1 MYIKINDIYY
11 IQFTTFTV
19 VSKSIMEEDK
29 VEDKDKIEK
38 VENNVELA
46 DVNMNMKE
54 TLDNLIK
61 LYEDNATVYGKLQHY
76 ILNQLPE
83 TLSNLNNA
91 QKAREERKDMLN
103 KESIIYISNYLENNK
118 YYYNTSTELFFVYKN
133 DKFSLCKEDDI
144 LHHILT
150 SISSYQ
156 DKMLIDWKY
165 KIKSSIMKK
174 IRENDV
180 LTAIPESS
188 TIQNVIER
196 LYPTIVAS
204 KERAKYF
211 LTIIGD
217 FVLKKSTSVYFV
229 TPKLKTFINELSQL
243 ACRLFNT
250 NTFSNIF
257 KYKFY
262 DHKLSDCRIVDV
274 SDYVWSNPAKTFTLS
289 ESWINYFQHDHAIDL
304 FCVAAH
310 YSSRFGSADN
320 FILTHSNDIELNHY
334 TFFLK
339 NNTEDSIIKL
349 FLDRF
354 IDIPEKSEEYNLND
368 HKISS
373 KNMMY
378 LWKQY
383 IETEKLPN
391 VIFTNN
397 LKSKFRDVMKYDEK
411 EDSFIGVTSKLLPN
425 VSRFLV
431 FWKDLI
437 DVDLPEMNEE
447 ELEIDE
453 LCLLFHS
460 STKIHFTDKTMISL
474 IKHYWPS
481 VVIED
486 NKYLVNCRSK
496 MWDKKKDISEIL
508 KQYQDRNHSKNDTN
522 QNEEFQIDSVP
533 ISELYAF
540 YSKHHKC
547 KYVASK
553 RYFERYLHNEYS
565 LYITDT
571 NFIKVQSFEV
581 M

>member
-1 MYIKINDIYY
+1 MEDEKQNIQNIQSNDENDNKDETNIQMINKLNDLISTYH
-11 IQFTTFTV
+11 
-19 VSKSIMEEDK
+19 DN
-29 VEDKDKIEK
+29 
-38 VENNVELA
+38 NNV
-46 DVNMNMKE
+46 
-54 TLDNLIK
+54 
-61 LYEDNATVYGKLQHY
+61 YSKLQNF

-83 TLSNLNNA
+83 TLCNLNNA
-91 QKAREERKDMLN
+91 HIAREERKDMLN
-103 KESIIYISNYLENNK
+103 KESMIYISNYLEKNK
-118 YYYNTSTELFFVYKN
+118 YYYNTSTELFFVYN
-133 DKFSLCKEDDI
+133 NEKFSLCKEDDI
-144 LHHILT
+144 LHNILT
-150 SISSYQ
+150 SISSYNN
-156 DKMLIDWKY
+156 KMLIDWKY

-217 FVLKKSTSVYFV
+217 LILKKSTSVYFV
-229 TPKLKTFINELSQL
+229 TPKLKSFLNELSQL

-250 NTFSNIF
+250 NSFSNVF

-274 SDYVWSNPAKTFTLS
+274 SEYVWSNPAKSFTLTDA
-289 ESWINYFQHDHAIDL
+289 WINYFQHEHAIDL

-320 FILTHSNDIELNHY
+320 FIMTHSNDIDLNNY

-339 NNTEDSIIKL
+339 NNTEDNIINL
-349 FLDRF
+349 FIKRF
-354 IDIPEKSEEYNLND
+354 IDIPENSEEYNLND

-383 IETEKLPN
+383 IETERLPN

-397 LKSKFRDVMKYDEK
+397 LKGKFREVMNYDES
-411 EDSFIGVTSKLLPN
+411 EDVFVGVTSKLLPN
-425 VSRFLV
+425 VSRFLL

-453 LCLLFHS
+453 LCLLFYS

-474 IKHYWPS
+474 IKHYWTN

-496 MWDKKKDISEIL
+496 MWDKKKDISHIL
-508 KQYQDRNHSKNDTN
+508 KQYQDRKQTKGEADEG
-522 QNEEFQIDSVP
+522 EEFMIDSVP

-565 LYITDT
+565 LYITNT

>member
-1 MYIKINDIYY
+1 MEDEKQNIQNIQSNDENDNKDETNIQMINKLNDLISTYH
-11 IQFTTFTV
+11 
-19 VSKSIMEEDK
+19 DN
-29 VEDKDKIEK
+29 
-38 VENNVELA
+38 NNV
-46 DVNMNMKE
+46 
-54 TLDNLIK
+54 
-61 LYEDNATVYGKLQHY
+61 YSKLQNF

-83 TLSNLNNA
+83 TLCNLNNA
-91 QKAREERKDMLN
+91 HIAREERKDMLN
-103 KESIIYISNYLENNK
+103 KESMIYISNYLEKNK
-118 YYYNTSTELFFVYKN
+118 YYYNTSTELFFVYN
-133 DKFSLCKEDDI
+133 NEKFSLCKEDDI
-144 LHHILT
+144 LHNILT
-150 SISSYQ
+150 SISSYNN
-156 DKMLIDWKY
+156 KMLIDWKY

-217 FVLKKSTSVYFV
+217 LILKKSTSVYFV
-229 TPKLKTFINELSQL
+229 TPKLKSFLNELSQL

-250 NTFSNIF
+250 NSFSNVF

-274 SDYVWSNPAKTFTLS
+274 SEYVWSNPAKSFTLTDA
-289 ESWINYFQHDHAIDL
+289 WINYFQHEHAIDL

-320 FILTHSNDIELNHY
+320 FIMTHSNDIDLNNY

-339 NNTEDSIIKL
+339 NNTEDNIINL
-349 FLDRF
+349 FIKRF
-354 IDIPEKSEEYNLND
+354 IDIPENSEEYNLND

-383 IETEKLPN
+383 IETERLPN

-397 LKSKFRDVMKYDEK
+397 LKGKFREVMNYDES
-411 EDSFIGVTSKLLPN
+411 EDVFVGVTSKLLPN
-425 VSRFLV
+425 VSRFLL

-453 LCLLFHS
+453 LCLLFYS

-474 IKHYWPS
+474 IKHYWTN

-496 MWDKKKDISEIL
+496 MWDKKKDISQIL
-508 KQYQDRNHSKNDTN
+508 KQYQDRKQVKGEADEG
-522 QNEEFQIDSVP
+522 EEFMIDSVP

-565 LYITDT
+565 LYITNT

>member
-1 MYIKINDIYY
+1 
-11 IQFTTFTV
+11 
-19 VSKSIMEEDK
+19 MEE
-29 VEDKDKIEK
+29 ENIK
-38 VENNVELA
+38 VENVLMNEDIDNKDETNTLMRKKLDELINTYDDNNNV
-46 DVNMNMKE
+46 
-54 TLDNLIK
+54 
-61 LYEDNATVYGKLQHY
+61 YSKLQNY

-83 TLSNLNNA
+83 TLCNLNNA
-91 QKAREERKDMLN
+91 NIAREERKDMLN
-103 KESIIYISNYLENNK
+103 KESMIYISNYLEKNK
-118 YYYNTSTELFFVYKN
+118 YYYNTSTELFFVYN
-133 DKFSLCKEDDI
+133 NEKFSLCKEDDI
-144 LHHILT
+144 LHNILT
-150 SISSYQ
+150 SISSYNN
-156 DKMLIDWKY
+156 KMLIDWKY

-180 LTAIPESS
+180 LAAIPESS

-196 LYPTIVAS
+196 FYPTIVAS

-217 FVLKKSTSVYFV
+217 LILKKSTSVYFV
-229 TPKLKTFINELSQL
+229 TPKLKTFLNELSQL

-250 NTFSNIF
+250 NSFSNVF

-274 SDYVWSNPAKTFTLS
+274 CEYVWSNPSKTFTLTD
-289 ESWINYFQHDHAIDL
+289 SWINYFQHEHAIDL

-310 YSSRFGSADN
+310 YSLRFGSADN
-320 FILTHSNDIELNHY
+320 FIMTHSNDIELNNY

-339 NNTEDSIIKL
+339 NNTEDNIIKL
-349 FLDRF
+349 FINRF
-354 IDIPEKSEEYNLND
+354 IDIPEKSDEYNLND

-383 IETEKLPN
+383 IETERLPN
-391 VIFTNN
+391 VIFTSN
-397 LKSKFRDVMKYDEK
+397 LKGKFREVMKYDET
-411 EDSFIGVTSKLLPN
+411 EDVFVGVTSKLLPN
-425 VSRFLV
+425 VSRFLL

-453 LCLLFHS
+453 LCLLFYS

-474 IKHYWPS
+474 IKHYWTN

-496 MWDKKKDISEIL
+496 MWDKKKDISQIL
-508 KQYQDRNHSKNDTN
+508 KQYQDRKQSKGDVG
-522 QNEEFQIDSVP
+522 EEFEIDSVP

-565 LYITDT
+565 LYITNT

>member
-1 MYIKINDIYY
+1 MEDEKQNIQNIQSND
-11 IQFTTFTV
+11 
-19 VSKSIMEEDK
+19 ENDN
-29 VEDKDKIEK
+29 KDETNMQMRNKLNDLISTYHDN
-38 VENNVELA
+38 NNV
-46 DVNMNMKE
+46 
-54 TLDNLIK
+54 
-61 LYEDNATVYGKLQHY
+61 YSKLQNF

-83 TLSNLNNA
+83 TLCNLNNA
-91 QKAREERKDMLN
+91 HIAREERKDMLN
-103 KESIIYISNYLENNK
+103 KESMIYISNYLEKNK
-118 YYYNTSTELFFVYKN
+118 YYYNTSTELFFVYN
-133 DKFSLCKEDDI
+133 NEKFSLCKEDDI
-144 LHHILT
+144 LHNILT
-150 SISSYQ
+150 SISSYNN
-156 DKMLIDWKY
+156 KMLIDWKY

-217 FVLKKSTSVYFV
+217 LILKKSTSVYFV
-229 TPKLKTFINELSQL
+229 TPKLKSFLNELSQL

-250 NTFSNIF
+250 NSFSNVF

-274 SDYVWSNPAKTFTLS
+274 SEYVWSNPAKSFTLTDA
-289 ESWINYFQHDHAIDL
+289 WINYFQHEHAIDL

-320 FILTHSNDIELNHY
+320 FIMTHSNDIDLNNY

-339 NNTEDSIIKL
+339 NNTEDNIINL
-349 FLDRF
+349 FIKRF
-354 IDIPEKSEEYNLND
+354 IDIPENSEEYNLND

-383 IETEKLPN
+383 IETERLPN

-397 LKSKFRDVMKYDEK
+397 LKGRFREVMSYDES
-411 EDSFIGVTSKLLPN
+411 EDVFVGVTSKLLPN
-425 VSRFLV
+425 VSRFLL

-437 DVDLPEMNEE
+437 DVNLPEMNEE

-453 LCLLFHS
+453 LCLLFYS

-474 IKHYWPS
+474 IKHYWTN

-496 MWDKKKDISEIL
+496 MWDKKKDISQIL
-508 KQYQDRNHSKNDTN
+508 KQYQDRKQVKGEADEG
-522 QNEEFQIDSVP
+522 EEFMIDSVP

-565 LYITDT
+565 LYITNT

>member
-1 MYIKINDIYY
+1 
-11 IQFTTFTV
+11 
-19 VSKSIMEEDK
+19 MEE
-29 VEDKDKIEK
+29 ENIK
-38 VENNVELA
+38 VENVQMNEEIDNKDETNTLMRKKLDELINTYDDNNNV
-46 DVNMNMKE
+46 
-54 TLDNLIK
+54 
-61 LYEDNATVYGKLQHY
+61 YSKLQNY

-83 TLSNLNNA
+83 TLCNLNNA
-91 QKAREERKDMLN
+91 NIAREERKDMLN
-103 KESIIYISNYLENNK
+103 KESMIYISNYLEKNK
-118 YYYNTSTELFFVYKN
+118 YYYNTSTELFFVYN
-133 DKFSLCKEDDI
+133 NEKFSLCKEDDI
-144 LHHILT
+144 LHNILT
-150 SISSYQ
+150 SISSYNN
-156 DKMLIDWKY
+156 KMLIDWKY

-180 LTAIPESS
+180 LAAIPESS

-196 LYPTIVAS
+196 FYPTIVAS

-217 FVLKKSTSVYFV
+217 LILKKSTSVYFV
-229 TPKLKTFINELSQL
+229 TPKLKTFLNELSQL

-250 NTFSNIF
+250 NSFSNVF

-274 SDYVWSNPAKTFTLS
+274 CEYVWSNPAKTFTLTDT
-289 ESWINYFQHDHAIDL
+289 WINYFQHEHAIDL

-320 FILTHSNDIELNHY
+320 FIMTHSNDIDLNNY

-339 NNTEDSIIKL
+339 NNTEDNIIKL
-349 FLDRF
+349 FINRF
-354 IDIPEKSEEYNLND
+354 IDIPEKSDEYNLND

-383 IETEKLPN
+383 IETERLPN
-391 VIFTNN
+391 VIFTSN
-397 LKSKFRDVMKYDEK
+397 LKGKFREVMKYEET
-411 EDSFIGVTSKLLPN
+411 EDVFVGVTSKLLPN
-425 VSRFLV
+425 VSRFLL

-437 DVDLPEMNEE
+437 DVDLHEMNEE

-453 LCLLFHS
+453 LCLLFYS

-474 IKHYWPS
+474 IKHYWTN

-496 MWDKKKDISEIL
+496 MWDKKKDISQIL
-508 KQYQDRNHSKNDTN
+508 KQYQDRKQTKSEADEG
-522 QNEEFQIDSVP
+522 EEFMIDSVP

>member
-1 MYIKINDIYY
+1 MEDEKQNIQNIQSNDENDNKDETNIQMINKLNDLISTYH
-11 IQFTTFTV
+11 
-19 VSKSIMEEDK
+19 DN
-29 VEDKDKIEK
+29 
-38 VENNVELA
+38 NNV
-46 DVNMNMKE
+46 
-54 TLDNLIK
+54 
-61 LYEDNATVYGKLQHY
+61 YSKLQNF

-83 TLSNLNNA
+83 TLCNLNNA
-91 QKAREERKDMLN
+91 HIAREERKDMLN
-103 KESIIYISNYLENNK
+103 KESMIYISNYLEKNK
-118 YYYNTSTELFFVYKN
+118 YYYNTSTELFFVYN
-133 DKFSLCKEDDI
+133 NEKFSLCKEDDI
-144 LHHILT
+144 LHNILT
-150 SISSYQ
+150 SISSYNN
-156 DKMLIDWKY
+156 KMLIDWKY

-217 FVLKKSTSVYFV
+217 LILKKSTSVYFV
-229 TPKLKTFINELSQL
+229 TPKLKSFLNELSQL

-250 NTFSNIF
+250 NSFSNVF

-274 SDYVWSNPAKTFTLS
+274 SEYVWSNPAKSFTLTDA
-289 ESWINYFQHDHAIDL
+289 WINYFQHEHAIDL

-320 FILTHSNDIELNHY
+320 FIMTHSNDIDLNNY

-339 NNTEDSIIKL
+339 NNTEDNIINL
-349 FLDRF
+349 FIKRF
-354 IDIPEKSEEYNLND
+354 IDIPENSEEYNLND

-383 IETEKLPN
+383 IETERLPN

-397 LKSKFRDVMKYDEK
+397 LKGKFREVMNYDES
-411 EDSFIGVTSKLLPN
+411 EDVFVGVTSKLLPN
-425 VSRFLV
+425 VSRFLL

-437 DVDLPEMNEE
+437 YVDLPEMNEE

-453 LCLLFHS
+453 LCLLFYS

-474 IKHYWPS
+474 IKHYWTN

-496 MWDKKKDISEIL
+496 MWDKKKDISHIL
-508 KQYQDRNHSKNDTN
+508 KQYQDRKQTKGEADEG
-522 QNEEFQIDSVP
+522 EEFMIDSVP

-565 LYITDT
+565 LYITNT

>member
-1 MYIKINDIYY
+1 MDNNNNNMSDNMSAIDSLDNEG
-11 IQFTTFTV
+11 
-19 VSKSIMEEDK
+19 SEE
-29 VEDKDKIEK
+29 VMPSPEDSLEGKKQTNE
-38 VENNVELA
+38 
-46 DVNMNMKE
+46 NMK
-54 TLDNLIK
+54 
-61 LYEDNATVYGKLQHY
+61 GKLEELIMKYEGNASVYNRLQNY

-83 TLSNLNNA
+83 ILSNHNNIH
-91 QKAREERKDMLN
+91 KAREERKDMLN
-103 KESIIYISNYLENNK
+103 KESMIFISNYLEKNK
-118 YYYNTSTELFFVYKN
+118 YYYNTSTELFFVYGN
-133 DKFSLCKEDDI
+133 DRFSLCKEDDI
-144 LHHILT
+144 LHNILT
-150 SISSYQ
+150 SISGYQ
-156 DKMLIDWKY
+156 NKMLIDWKY
-165 KIKSSIMKK
+165 KIKASIMKR
-174 IRENDV
+174 IREKDV

-217 FVLKKSTSVYFV
+217 IILKKSVSVYFV
-229 TPKLKTFINELSQL
+229 TPKMKLILNELSQL

-250 NTFSNIF
+250 NSFSNVF

-274 SDYVWSNPAKTFTLS
+274 SDYVLS
-289 ESWINYFQHDHAIDL
+289 YPGKSLPLTDVWVNYFQHEQAIDL
-304 FCVAAH
+304 FCVSAH
-310 YSSRFGSADN
+310 YSNRFGSADE
-320 FILTHSNDIELNHY
+320 FIISHSNDIVLNNY

-339 NNTEDSIIKL
+339 NNTEDSIINL
-349 FLDRF
+349 FIERF
-354 IDIPEKSEEYNLND
+354 IDIPEKSDEYNMHD
-368 HKISS
+368 HRISS

-378 LWKQY
+378 LWKQF
-383 IETEKLPN
+383 IETERLPN
-391 VIFTNN
+391 VIFTHN
-397 LKSKFRDVMKYDEK
+397 LKNKFRSVMNYDEE
-411 EDSFIGVTSKLLPN
+411 EDSFTGVTSKLLPN

-437 DVDLPEMNEE
+437 EVDLPEMIDE

-481 VVIED
+481 VTIEE

-496 MWDKKKDISEIL
+496 MWDKKKDISQIL
-508 KQYQDRNHSKNDTN
+508 KQYQDKKQCNTGSKED
-522 QNEEFQIDSVP
+522 ELFLIDSVP

-565 LYITDT
+565 LYITNS

>member
-1 MYIKINDIYY
+1 MEDEKQNIQNIQSNDENDNNDNKDETNIQMINKLNDLISTYH
-11 IQFTTFTV
+11 
-19 VSKSIMEEDK
+19 DN
-29 VEDKDKIEK
+29 
-38 VENNVELA
+38 NNV
-46 DVNMNMKE
+46 
-54 TLDNLIK
+54 
-61 LYEDNATVYGKLQHY
+61 YSKLQNF

-83 TLSNLNNA
+83 TLCNLNNA
-91 QKAREERKDMLN
+91 HIAREERKDMLN
-103 KESIIYISNYLENNK
+103 KESMIYISNYLEKNK
-118 YYYNTSTELFFVYKN
+118 YYYNTSTELFFVYN
-133 DKFSLCKEDDI
+133 NEKFSLCKEDDI
-144 LHHILT
+144 LHNILT
-150 SISSYQ
+150 SISSYNN
-156 DKMLIDWKY
+156 KMLIDWKY

-217 FVLKKSTSVYFV
+217 LILKKSTSVYFV
-229 TPKLKTFINELSQL
+229 TPKLKSFLNELSQL

-250 NTFSNIF
+250 NSFSNVF

-274 SDYVWSNPAKTFTLS
+274 SEYVWSNPAKSFTLTDA
-289 ESWINYFQHDHAIDL
+289 WINYFQHEHAIDL

-320 FILTHSNDIELNHY
+320 FIMTHSNDIDLNNY

-339 NNTEDSIIKL
+339 NNTEDNIINL
-349 FLDRF
+349 FIKRF
-354 IDIPEKSEEYNLND
+354 IDIPENSEEYNLND

-383 IETEKLPN
+383 IETERLPN

-397 LKSKFRDVMKYDEK
+397 LKGKFREVMNYDES
-411 EDSFIGVTSKLLPN
+411 EDVFVGVTSKLLPN
-425 VSRFLV
+425 VSRFLL

-453 LCLLFHS
+453 LCLLFYS

-474 IKHYWPS
+474 IKHYWTN

-496 MWDKKKDISEIL
+496 MWDKKKDISHIL
-508 KQYQDRNHSKNDTN
+508 KQYQDRKQTKGEADEG
-522 QNEEFQIDSVP
+522 EEFMIDSVP

-565 LYITDT
+565 LYITNT

>member
-1 MYIKINDIYY
+1 MRNKLNDLISTYH
-11 IQFTTFTV
+11 
-19 VSKSIMEEDK
+19 DN
-29 VEDKDKIEK
+29 
-38 VENNVELA
+38 NNV
-46 DVNMNMKE
+46 
-54 TLDNLIK
+54 
-61 LYEDNATVYGKLQHY
+61 YSKLQNF

-83 TLSNLNNA
+83 TLCNLNNA
-91 QKAREERKDMLN
+91 HIAREERKDMLN
-103 KESIIYISNYLENNK
+103 KESMIYISNYLEKNK
-118 YYYNTSTELFFVYKN
+118 YYYNTSTELFFVYN
-133 DKFSLCKEDDI
+133 NEKFSLCKEDDI
-144 LHHILT
+144 LHNILT
-150 SISSYQ
+150 SISSYNN
-156 DKMLIDWKY
+156 KMLIDWKY

-217 FVLKKSTSVYFV
+217 LILKKSTSVYFV
-229 TPKLKTFINELSQL
+229 TPKLKSFLNELSQL

-250 NTFSNIF
+250 NSFSNVF

-274 SDYVWSNPAKTFTLS
+274 SEYVWSNPAKSFTLTDA
-289 ESWINYFQHDHAIDL
+289 WINYFQHEHAIDL

-320 FILTHSNDIELNHY
+320 FIMTHSNDIDLNNY

-339 NNTEDSIIKL
+339 NNTEDNIINL
-349 FLDRF
+349 FIKRF
-354 IDIPEKSEEYNLND
+354 IDIPENSEEYNLND

-383 IETEKLPN
+383 IETERLPN

-397 LKSKFRDVMKYDEK
+397 LKGRFREVMSYDES
-411 EDSFIGVTSKLLPN
+411 EDVFVGVTSKLLPN
-425 VSRFLV
+425 VSRFLL

-437 DVDLPEMNEE
+437 DVNLPEMNEE

-453 LCLLFHS
+453 LCLLFYS

-474 IKHYWPS
+474 IKHYWTN

-496 MWDKKKDISEIL
+496 MWDKKKDISQIL
-508 KQYQDRNHSKNDTN
+508 KQYQDRKQVKGEADEG
-522 QNEEFQIDSVP
+522 EEFMIDSVP

-565 LYITDT
+565 LYITNT

>member
-1 MYIKINDIYY
+1 
-11 IQFTTFTV
+11 
-19 VSKSIMEEDK
+19 MEE
-29 VEDKDKIEK
+29 ENIK
-38 VENNVELA
+38 VENVQMNEEIDNKDETNTLMRKKLDELINTYDDNNNV
-46 DVNMNMKE
+46 
-54 TLDNLIK
+54 
-61 LYEDNATVYGKLQHY
+61 YSKLQNY

-83 TLSNLNNA
+83 TLCNLNNA
-91 QKAREERKDMLN
+91 NIAREERKDMLN
-103 KESIIYISNYLENNK
+103 KESMIYISNYLEKNK
-118 YYYNTSTELFFVYKN
+118 YYYNTSTELFFVYN
-133 DKFSLCKEDDI
+133 NEKFSLCKEDDI
-144 LHHILT
+144 LHNILT
-150 SISSYQ
+150 SISSYNN
-156 DKMLIDWKY
+156 KMLIDWKY

-180 LTAIPESS
+180 LAAIPESS

-196 LYPTIVAS
+196 FYPTIVAS

-217 FVLKKSTSVYFV
+217 LILKKSTSVYFV
-229 TPKLKTFINELSQL
+229 TPKLKTFLNELSQL

-250 NTFSNIF
+250 NSFSNVF

-274 SDYVWSNPAKTFTLS
+274 CEYVWSNPAKTFTLTD
-289 ESWINYFQHDHAIDL
+289 SWINYFQHEHAIDL

-320 FILTHSNDIELNHY
+320 FIMTHSNDIDLNNY

-339 NNTEDSIIKL
+339 NNTEDNIIKL
-349 FLDRF
+349 FINRF
-354 IDIPEKSEEYNLND
+354 IDIPEKSDEYNLND

-383 IETEKLPN
+383 IEIERLPN
-391 VIFTNN
+391 VIFTSN
-397 LKSKFRDVMKYDEK
+397 LKGKFREVMKYDET
-411 EDSFIGVTSKLLPN
+411 EDVFVGVTSKLLPN
-425 VSRFLV
+425 VSRFLL

-453 LCLLFHS
+453 LCLLFYS

-474 IKHYWPS
+474 IKHYWTN

-496 MWDKKKDISEIL
+496 MWDKKKDISQIL
-508 KQYQDRNHSKNDTN
+508 KQYQDRKQTKGDADEG
-522 QNEEFQIDSVP
+522 EEFMIDSVP

-565 LYITDT
+565 LYITNT

>member
-1 MYIKINDIYY
+1 MDMIIDNKEDNNEKDYNYSNSEIVNTNSLMISKLDEL
-11 IQFTTFTV
+11 IQ
-19 VSKSIMEEDK
+19 K
-29 VEDKDKIEK
+29 
-38 VENNVELA
+38 
-46 DVNMNMKE
+46 
-54 TLDNLIK
+54 
-61 LYEDNATVYGKLQHY
+61 YEDNPNIYSKLQNY

-83 TLSNLNNA
+83 ILSNLNNA
-91 QKAREERKDMLN
+91 NKAREERKDMLN
-103 KESIIYISNYLENNK
+103 KESMIFISNYLEKNK
-118 YYYNTSTELFFVYKN
+118 YYYNTSTELFFVYNN

-144 LHHILT
+144 LHNILT
-150 SISSYQ
+150 SISGYQ
-156 DKMLIDWKY
+156 NKMLIDWKY

-217 FVLKKSTSVYFV
+217 IILKKSVSVYFV
-229 TPKLKTFINELSQL
+229 TPKMKLILNELSQL

-250 NTFSNIF
+250 NSFSNVF

-274 SDYVWSNPAKTFTLS
+274 SEYVLSNPAKSLPLTDA
-289 ESWINYFQHDHAIDL
+289 WVNYFQHEQAIDL
-304 FCVAAH
+304 FCVSAH
-310 YSSRFGSADN
+310 YSNRFGSADE
-320 FILTHSNDIELNHY
+320 FIISHSNDIELNNY

-339 NNTEDSIIKL
+339 NNTEDSIIEL
-349 FLDRF
+349 FMDRF
-354 IDIPEKSEEYNLND
+354 IDKPEKSEDYNM
-368 HKISS
+368 HYHRISS

-378 LWKQY
+378 LWKQF
-383 IETEKLPN
+383 IETERLPN
-391 VIFTNN
+391 VIFTHN
-397 LKSKFRDVMKYDEK
+397 LKNKFRSVMNYDEV
-411 EDSFIGVTSKLLPN
+411 EDSFTGVTSKLLPN
-425 VSRFLV
+425 VSRFLI

-437 DVDLPEMNEE
+437 EVDLPEMIEE

-481 VVIED
+481 VTIEE

-496 MWDKKKDISEIL
+496 MWDKKKDISQIL
-508 KQYQDRNHSKNDTN
+508 KQYQDRNKSKGGNKD
-522 QNEEFQIDSVP
+522 EEDDFIIDSVP

-540 YSKHHKC
+540 YSKNHKC

-553 RYFERYLHNEYS
+553 RYFERYLHNEYT
-565 LYITDT
+565 LYITNT

>member
-1 MYIKINDIYY
+1 MEDEKQNIQNIQNIQSNDENDNKDEIN
-11 IQFTTFTV
+11 IQMRNKLNDLINTYH
-19 VSKSIMEEDK
+19 DN
-29 VEDKDKIEK
+29 
-38 VENNVELA
+38 NNV
-46 DVNMNMKE
+46 
-54 TLDNLIK
+54 
-61 LYEDNATVYGKLQHY
+61 YSKLQNF

-83 TLSNLNNA
+83 TLCNLNNA
-91 QKAREERKDMLN
+91 HIAREERKDMLN
-103 KESIIYISNYLENNK
+103 KESMIYISNYLEKNK
-118 YYYNTSTELFFVYKN
+118 YYYNTSTELFFVYN
-133 DKFSLCKEDDI
+133 NEKFSLCKEDDI
-144 LHHILT
+144 LHNILT
-150 SISSYQ
+150 SISSYNN
-156 DKMLIDWKY
+156 KMLIDWKY

-217 FVLKKSTSVYFV
+217 LILKKSTSVYFV
-229 TPKLKTFINELSQL
+229 TPKLKSFLNELSQL

-250 NTFSNIF
+250 NSFSNVF

-274 SDYVWSNPAKTFTLS
+274 SEYVWSNPAKSFTLTDA
-289 ESWINYFQHDHAIDL
+289 WINYFQHEHAIDL

-320 FILTHSNDIELNHY
+320 FIMTHSNDIDLNNY

-339 NNTEDSIIKL
+339 NNTEDNIINL
-349 FLDRF
+349 FIKRF

-383 IETEKLPN
+383 IETERLPN

-397 LKSKFRDVMKYDEK
+397 LKGKFREVMNYDES
-411 EDSFIGVTSKLLPN
+411 EDVFVGVTSKLLPN
-425 VSRFLV
+425 VSRFLL

-453 LCLLFHS
+453 LCLLFYS

-474 IKHYWPS
+474 IKHYWTN

-496 MWDKKKDISEIL
+496 MWDKKKDISQIL
-508 KQYQDRNHSKNDTN
+508 KQYQDRKQTKGEADEG
-522 QNEEFQIDSVP
+522 EEFMIDSVP

-565 LYITDT
+565 LYITNT

>member
-1 MYIKINDIYY
+1 
-11 IQFTTFTV
+11 
-19 VSKSIMEEDK
+19 MEE
-29 VEDKDKIEK
+29 ENIK
-38 VENNVELA
+38 VENVQMNEEIDNKDETNTLMRKKLDELINTYDDNNNV
-46 DVNMNMKE
+46 
-54 TLDNLIK
+54 
-61 LYEDNATVYGKLQHY
+61 YSKLQNY

-83 TLSNLNNA
+83 TLCNLNNA
-91 QKAREERKDMLN
+91 NIAREERKDMLN
-103 KESIIYISNYLENNK
+103 KESMIYISNYLEKNK
-118 YYYNTSTELFFVYKN
+118 YYYNTSTELFFVYN
-133 DKFSLCKEDDI
+133 NEKFSLCKEDDI
-144 LHHILT
+144 LHNILT
-150 SISSYQ
+150 SISSYNN
-156 DKMLIDWKY
+156 KMLIDWKY

-180 LTAIPESS
+180 LAAIPESS

-196 LYPTIVAS
+196 FYPTIVAS

-217 FVLKKSTSVYFV
+217 LILKKSTSVYFV
-229 TPKLKTFINELSQL
+229 TPKLKTFLNELSQL

-250 NTFSNIF
+250 NSFSNVF

-274 SDYVWSNPAKTFTLS
+274 CEYVWSNPAKTFTLTDT
-289 ESWINYFQHDHAIDL
+289 WINYFQHEHAIDL

-320 FILTHSNDIELNHY
+320 FIMTHSNDIDLNNY

-339 NNTEDSIIKL
+339 NNTEDNIIKL
-349 FLDRF
+349 FINRF
-354 IDIPEKSEEYNLND
+354 IDIPEKSDEYNLND

-383 IETEKLPN
+383 IETERLPN
-391 VIFTNN
+391 VIFTSN
-397 LKSKFRDVMKYDEK
+397 LKGKFREVMKYDET
-411 EDSFIGVTSKLLPN
+411 EDVFVGVTSKLLPN
-425 VSRFLV
+425 VSRFLL

-437 DVDLPEMNEE
+437 DVDLHEMNEE

-453 LCLLFHS
+453 LCLLFYS

-474 IKHYWPS
+474 IKHYWTN

-496 MWDKKKDISEIL
+496 MWDKKKDISQIL
-508 KQYQDRNHSKNDTN
+508 KQYQDRKQTKSEAYEG
-522 QNEEFQIDSVP
+522 EEFMIDSVP

>member
-1 MYIKINDIYY
+1 
-11 IQFTTFTV
+11 
-19 VSKSIMEEDK
+19 MEE
-29 VEDKDKIEK
+29 ENIK
-38 VENNVELA
+38 VENVLMNEDIDNKDETNTLMRKKLDELINTYDDNNNV
-46 DVNMNMKE
+46 
-54 TLDNLIK
+54 
-61 LYEDNATVYGKLQHY
+61 YSKLQNY

-83 TLSNLNNA
+83 TLCNLNNA
-91 QKAREERKDMLN
+91 NIAREERKDMLN
-103 KESIIYISNYLENNK
+103 KESMIYISNYLEKNK
-118 YYYNTSTELFFVYKN
+118 YYYNTSTELFFVYN
-133 DKFSLCKEDDI
+133 NEKFSLCKEDDI
-144 LHHILT
+144 LHNILT
-150 SISSYQ
+150 SISSYNN
-156 DKMLIDWKY
+156 KMLIDWKY

-180 LTAIPESS
+180 LAAIPESS

-196 LYPTIVAS
+196 FYPTIVAS

-217 FVLKKSTSVYFV
+217 LILKKSTSVYFV
-229 TPKLKTFINELSQL
+229 TPKLKTFLNELSQL

-250 NTFSNIF
+250 NSFSNVF

-274 SDYVWSNPAKTFTLS
+274 CEYVWSNPAKTFTLTD
-289 ESWINYFQHDHAIDL
+289 SWINYFQHEHAIDL

-320 FILTHSNDIELNHY
+320 FIMTHSNDIELNNY

-339 NNTEDSIIKL
+339 NNTEDNIIKL
-349 FLDRF
+349 FINRF
-354 IDIPEKSEEYNLND
+354 IDIPEKSDEYNLND

-383 IETEKLPN
+383 IETERLPN
-391 VIFTNN
+391 VIFTSN
-397 LKSKFRDVMKYDEK
+397 LKGKFREVMKYDET
-411 EDSFIGVTSKLLPN
+411 EDVFVGVTSKLLPN
-425 VSRFLV
+425 VSRFLL

-453 LCLLFHS
+453 LCLLFYS

-474 IKHYWPS
+474 IKHYWTN

-496 MWDKKKDISEIL
+496 MWDKKKDISQIL
-508 KQYQDRNHSKNDTN
+508 KQYQDRKQSKGDVG
-522 QNEEFQIDSVP
+522 EEFEIDSVP

-565 LYITDT
+565 LYITNT